1 MKLQIF
7 PNWCKK
13 LGLIIFFISFIIGGV
28 DDFKKGF
35 NDGYNSTRNS
45 EVTKVLGNEKNV
57 NDKLNNLNEPTLFL
71 KTFGKTG
78 LHIFEIFSI
87 FGMLIYMLSKE
98 KVEDDYIDKL
108 RLESYQ
114 LTSAIWLSASIIIYG
129 FFSSLKIS
137 LDYVIFLFMITYLIT
152 FFIKKRIY

>member
-1 MKLQIF
+1 MKLQIL

-13 LGLIIFFISFIIGGV
+13 LGLLLFFISFIIGGV

-35 NDGYNSTRNS
+35 IDGYNYNKRNF
-45 EVTKVLGNEKNV
+45 TPIK
-57 NDKLNNLNEPTLFL
+57 DDPTYFLSLF
-71 KTFGKTG
+71 GETG
-78 LHIFEIFSI
+78 IHIFEMLSI

-98 KVEDDYIDKL
+98 KIEDDYIDKL

-114 LTSAIWLSASIIIYG
+114 LSSAIWLSVSIFIYG
-129 FFSSLKIS
+129 FFEDLKIS